1 MISGPNGS
9 GKTTLTN
16 QLRARDVDLG
26 EYINPD
32 DITKDL
38 VGSYEARSAAAQQ
51 IADTRRDEAIRAGR
65 SFSFETVMSH
75 PSKIDILLRAKA
87 SGFCVQVFFVG
98 TNDPRTNVERV
109 AVRVTQGGHD
119 VPTERI
125 IARWKRTMALLPTA
139 IRAADEAYVFDNSST
154 RNVGITPR
162 LVFRRSVKTRAL
174 PQTQQSPPMPEW
186 VRIYVLQALSI
197 RPLSWPIGKQTHEGV
212 RGVELTDLAWRL
224 CV

>member
-32 DITKDL
+32 DIAKNLT
-38 VGSYEARSAAAQQ
+38 GSYEARSAAAQK
-51 IADTRRDEAIRAGR
+51 IADERRDEAIRVGR

-75 PSKIDILLRAKA
+75 PSKIHVLLRARTF
-87 SGFCVQVFFVG
+87 GFFVHVFFVG

-109 AVRVTQGGHD
+109 ALRVAQGGHD

-139 IRAADEAYVFDNSST
+139 IGAADEAYVFDNSPAG
-154 RNVGITPR
+154 NVASSPR
-162 LVFRRSVKTRAL
+162 LVFRRSIKTRTL
-174 PQTQQSPPMPEW
+174 PQTQQFPPLPDW
-186 VRIYVLQALSI
+186 VRKYALEALGI
-197 RPLSWPIGKQTHEGV
+197 KPPN
-212 RGVELTDLAWRL
+212 
-224 CV
+224 